1 MTFDERI
8 RKAISDTKTECNYN
22 PKAFIQMVNTYGAL
36 ETAKRLL
43 ASKQNI
49 ASGLEKL
56 WELGRLDLCF
66 ERIIFEPEWH
76 DLFTKEELTEAKK
89 RLKELNYD
97 VSELS
102 VEPLNKESKL
112 DKKALKKARKEMPYS
127 IAYRIA
133 KELKEATDLEPRV
146 TVLGYLQRGGTPVP
160 YDRVLATELGT
171 AAAHMLAKGD
181 FGKMVALVNG
191 VPTGVSL
198 DKVAGK
204 IKKVPTDHPLLQAA
218 REVGTC
224 FGD

>member
-1 MTFDERI
+1 
-8 RKAISDTKTECNYN
+8 
-22 PKAFIQMVNTYGAL
+22 
-36 ETAKRLL
+36 
-43 ASKQNI
+43 
-49 ASGLEKL
+49 
-56 WELGRLDLCF
+56 
-66 ERIIFEPEWH
+66 
-76 DLFTKEELTEAKK
+76 
-89 RLKELNYD
+89 
-97 VSELS
+97 
-102 VEPLNKESKL
+102 
-112 DKKALKKARKEMPYS
+112 MPYS

-171 AAAHMLAKGD
+171 AAAHMLARGE

-191 VPTGVSL
+191 VPVGVPL
-198 DKVAGK
+198 EDVAGK